1 MTENQII
8 AKQFLFK
15 VAYLPMEIES
25 LMLEIEVMRARA
37 EGLGAIRYDKDRVQT
52 SPQDTMSD
60 AVIRLI
66 EFVDGLEHKHVEL
79 VEQRMRADELMEFLD
94 EEQKAVVDMYFFQH
108 KSVYQIARIMHY
120 SERTIKYRMSAAL
133 ETIGERI
140 KMGY

>member
-8 AKQFLFK
+8 AKQFFFK

>member
-133 ETIGERI
+133 EIIGERI